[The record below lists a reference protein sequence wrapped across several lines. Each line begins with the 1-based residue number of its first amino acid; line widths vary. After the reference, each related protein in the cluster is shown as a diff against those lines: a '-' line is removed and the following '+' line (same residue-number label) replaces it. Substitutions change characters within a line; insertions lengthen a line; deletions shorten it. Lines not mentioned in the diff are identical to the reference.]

1 MNVEITGRHLIVTPA
16 LRTYVM
22 RRLRK
27 FSKIFGDDLSCHVII
42 DVAKDRHTAEILLRS
57 KILTVTGKGETAD
70 MYASILRAIE
80 KLEKQALKHK
90 GKIIETKR
98 QRARAG
104 SVAEK
109 TGRGGGPVTAA
120 AARRSNG
127 IEEEQSRKKPM
138 AVEEAV
144 LELGQSQYPFVVFR
158 NVDSGDVN
166 VLYRKK
172 DGSLGLIHT

>member
-1 MNVEITGRHLIVTPA
+1 MNVEITGRHLVVTPA

-42 DVAKDRHTAEILLRS
+42 DVAKARHTAEILLRS
-57 KILTVTGKGETAD
+57 KILTVAGKGETAD
-70 MYASILRAIE
+70 MYASILRAVE
-80 KLEKQALKHK
+80 KLERQALKHK
-90 GKIIETKR
+90 AKIIETKR
-98 QRARAG
+98 QRVRAG

-109 TGRGGGPVTAA
+109 AGGGS
-120 AARRSNG
+120 AARRPVRDSNG
-127 IEEEQSRKKPM
+127 IEEEQARKKPM

-144 LELGQSQYPFVVFR
+144 LELGHAKYPFVVFR

-172 DGSLGLIHT
+172 DGSLGLIYT

>member
-1 MNVEITGRHLIVTPA
+1 MNVEITGRHLVVTPA
-16 LRTYVM
+16 LRTYVL

-27 FSKIFGDDLSCHVII
+27 FSKIFGDDLSCHVVI

-57 KILTVTGKGETAD
+57 KILTVAGKGETPD
-70 MYASILRAIE
+70 MYASILRAVE

-109 TGRGGGPVTAA
+109 TGIGRSARARPV
-120 AARRSNG
+120 RRSNG

-158 NVDSGDVN
+158 NVDSGGVN

-172 DGSLGLIHT
+172 DGSLGLIYT

>member
-1 MNVEITGRHLIVTPA
+1 MNVEITGRHLVVTPA
-16 LRTYVM
+16 LRTFVM

-27 FSKIFGDDLSCHVII
+27 FSRIIGDDLSCHVVI
-42 DVAKDRHTAEILLRS
+42 DVARDRHTAEILLRS

-70 MYASILRAIE
+70 MYASILRAVE

-98 QRARAG
+98 QRARTV
-104 SVAEK
+104 SVAQRSESV
-109 TGRGGGPVTAA
+109 RPAA
-120 AARRSNG
+120 TRQARRSDG
-127 IEEEQSRKKPM
+127 IEDEQSRKKPM
-138 AVEEAV
+138 TVEEAI
-144 LELGQSQYPFVVFR
+144 LELGQSKYPFVVFR
-158 NVDSGDVN
+158 NIDSGGIN

>member
-1 MNVEITGRHLIVTPA
+1 MNVEITGRHLVVTPA
-16 LRTYVM
+16 LRTYVL

-42 DVAKDRHTAEILLRS
+42 DVAKTRHTAEILMKS
-57 KILTVTGKGETAD
+57 KILTVAGRGETAD
-70 MYASILRAIE
+70 MYASILRAVE

-109 TGRGGGPVTAA
+109 AGTGAATRRPV
-120 AARRSNG
+120 RRSSG
-127 IEEEQSRKKPM
+127 IEEEQARKKPM

-144 LELGQSQYPFVVFR
+144 LELGQSKYPFVVFR

-172 DGSLGLIHT
+172 DGSLGLIYT

>member
-22 RRLRK
+22 RRLRR
-27 FSKIFGDDLSCHVII
+27 FSKICGDDLSCHVII
-42 DVAKDRHTAEILLRS
+42 DVAKGRHTAEILLRS

-104 SVAEK
+104 SVADK
-109 TGRGGGPVTAA
+109 TRRGSSPAK

-127 IEEEQSRKKPM
+127 IQEEHADKKPM

-144 LELGQSQYPFVVFR
+144 LELGQSEYPFVVFR
-158 NVDSGDVN
+158 NVDSGGVN

>member
-1 MNVEITGRHLIVTPA
+1 MNVEITGRHLVVTPA
-16 LRTYVM
+16 LRTYVL

-42 DVAKDRHTAEILLRS
+42 DVAKTRHTAEILLRS
-57 KILTVTGKGETAD
+57 KILTVAGKGETAD
-70 MYASILRAIE
+70 MYASVLRAVE

-98 QRARAG
+98 QRARTE
-104 SVAEK
+104 VVVEK
-109 TGRGGGPVTAA
+109 PRRSTVPKP
-120 AARRSNG
+120 ARRSNG
-127 IEEEQSRKKPM
+127 IEEEQARKKPM

-144 LELGQSQYPFVVFR
+144 LELSQSKYPFVVFR

-172 DGSLGLIHT
+172 DGSLGLIYT

>member
-1 MNVEITGRHLIVTPA
+1 MNVEITGRHLVVTPA
-16 LRTYVM
+16 LRTYVL

-27 FSKIFGDDLSCHVII
+27 FSKLFGDDLSCHVII
-42 DVAKDRHTAEILLRS
+42 DVAKTRHTAEILLRS

-70 MYASILRAIE
+70 MYASILRAVE

-104 SVAEK
+104 TVAAK
-109 TGRGGGPVTAA
+109 TGAGVTPPRP
-120 AARRSNG
+120 ARRSKG
-127 IEEEQSRKKPM
+127 IEEEQAHKKPM

-144 LELGQSQYPFVVFR
+144 LELGQSTYPFVVFR

-172 DGSLGLIHT
+172 DGSLGLIYT